1 MHNVTAGRRKTPTF
15 VRLHEVLD
23 QALKDAKRGHVVHE
37 DVEGW
42 TPKRVSEWLSSCN
55 PGVLLFFLPSVS
67 SRFSPLS

>member
-1 MHNVTAGRRKTPTF
+1 

-23 QALKDAKRGHVVHE
+23 KALKDAKRGHVVHE

-55 PGVLLFFLPSVS
+55 PGALLFF
-67 SRFSPLS
+67 FPLLN